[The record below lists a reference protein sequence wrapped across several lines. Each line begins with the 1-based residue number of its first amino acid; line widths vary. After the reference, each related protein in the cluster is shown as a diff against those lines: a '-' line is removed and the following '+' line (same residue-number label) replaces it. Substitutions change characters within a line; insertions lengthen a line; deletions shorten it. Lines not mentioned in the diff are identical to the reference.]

1 MVTRAGRKPTLQIA
15 PFYRNWR
22 DQDGRAIPTT
32 SPEDSNPNTELAN
45 ALRTPA
51 LNTTIDQP
59 GLLNTLANAARTG
72 WRNEV
77 LPLINNP
84 ALNQRHTIRG
94 LGNGRWAK
102 GGSAPRDGDQ
112 IGFDYWEKVQINPSA
127 IALGN
132 IVSDTVS
139 NVVIKNTFRRDN
151 KTLNSIDNNA
161 GAGITVEGPATPANL
176 PSLFDRT
183 YAVTVSTSGPPNING
198 SIDFITNAG
207 TLSVTVTGTR
217 IIIFPYA
224 PQSNIKETLKWV
236 TDVLKAADGTEQ
248 RHALRKNPRQSLAY
262 EIRADSYVE
271 INSIR
276 NLFIDWT
283 TRVFGVP
290 VWFYEQALNA
300 DVAVNDLTIFLRPGA
315 LENSDFRAGGLAM
328 IFQEFEDGTFQ
339 LDALQIASIQNSAAS
354 PESTANSITFATA
367 VQNNYD
373 GATTTVVPV
382 VACVLADGAKA
393 GTNQG
398 GNSVNYSMDFDA
410 LDNETSVPGVDVAGY
425 NTLEDGNGNELLI
438 LEDRNFL
445 LSGGLSESFQQVAQ
459 RIDFKVGRFQ
469 QLTQEKKARR
479 VTPFTWRVESASEE
493 WRIRALLYFLRGQ
506 LRDVWVPTWRED
518 FIPVAPIGVSA
529 TNFDV
534 ENSGFAKYV
543 AGALPWAALRL
554 LDVNGNTTYH
564 RITDA
569 TEVDDTTERIFITP
583 ATTLALTVAEVARI
597 DLMILARQA
606 TDNVTLTHSWVD
618 AESDVLDTT
627 IETSFVGDV
636 Q

>member
-1 MVTRAGRKPTLQIA
+1 MVTRAGRKPALQIA

-183 YAVTVSTSGPPNING
+183 YAVTVTTSGPPNING

-271 INSIR
+271 INYIR
-276 NLFIDWT
+276 NLFVDWT

-315 LENSDFRAGGLAM
+315 LDNSDFRAGGLAM

-367 VQNNYD
+367 VQNSYD

-382 VACVLADGAKA
+382 VPCVLADGAKA

-410 LDNETSVPGVDVAGY
+410 LDNETTVPGVDVAGY

-518 FIPVAPIGVSA
+518 FIPVAPIGASA
-529 TNFDV
+529 ANFDV

-543 AGALPWAALRL
+543 AGASPWAALRL